1 MALFAFEE
9 LTFRYPEA
17 PRDALRD
24 VSVAIEPGQFVLV
37 CGQSGCGKTTL
48 LRQFKSALAPHG
60 NQSGRVL
67 FDGVPLV
74 DVPECEQVARIGFV
88 MQDPDAQI
96 VTDKVWHELAFV
108 LESLGCDE
116 RTMRLRV
123 AEMASYF
130 GIQHWF
136 HKNVGELAGGQKQL
150 LNLASV
156 MAARPDVLVLDE
168 PTSQLDPIAASDFL
182 ATVHRINR
190 ELGTT
195 VVMSEHRLEEV
206 YGLTDRVVVLEEGRV
221 VADGE
226 PRAVAGQLHR
236 AGSPMA
242 LALPAAARIAWGV
255 EGRPGRRSGEG
266 APCSN
271 SIEVQG
277 SSRAT
282 DVSVCTSM
290 NCART
295 PSPLRRPYSSIV
307 EVGAALQVE
316 TPLTVR
322 EGRAWLA
329 DEVAA
334 FPPRRWAF
342 PAGEACNSASTR
354 AAVELRD
361 VWFRYERDGAD
372 VLRGTTL
379 TVPEGSLFAVVG
391 GNGTGKSTMLR
402 AICGVAR
409 PYRGKITVFGRRLK
423 DWKRAELFRGGVAML
438 PQDPLNLMV
447 KKTVRG
453 DLEEMLDGRG
463 LTAEQR
469 TAAVREVAALTDI
482 VPLLDAHPFDLSGGE
497 VQRAALAKVLLNEPR
512 LLLLDEPT
520 KGLDAFFKEK
530 LAALLRSLTA
540 RGTTVLMVSHDVEFC
555 ASYADRCA
563 LFFDGDA
570 VTTNPPRRFFASNSF
585 YTTAA
590 NRISRGLFENAVT
603 VEEVVE
609 LCQS

>member
-60 NQSGRVL
+60 HQSGQVL
-67 FDGVPLV
+67 FDGVPLA
-74 DVPECEQVARIGFV
+74 DVPEREQVARIGFV

-136 HKNVGELAGGQKQL
+136 HKNVGELSGGQKQL

-206 YGLTDRVVVLEEGRV
+206 YGLADRVVVLEEGRV

-226 PRAVAGQLHR
+226 PRAVAGQLHC
-236 AGSPMA
+236 AVSPMA

-255 EGRPGRRSGEG
+255 EGRPGCADVEG
-266 APCSN
+266 APCSD

-277 SSRAT
+277 SSRVA

-290 NCART
+290 NCARA
-295 PSPLRRPYSSIV
+295 PSPGTWAYSSK
-307 EVGAALQVE
+307 
-316 TPLTVR
+316 
-322 EGRAWLA
+322 
-329 DEVAA
+329 DE
-334 FPPRRWAF
+334 
-342 PAGEACNSASTR
+342 
-354 AAVELRD
+354 
-361 VWFRYERDGAD
+361 
-372 VLRGTTL
+372 
-379 TVPEGSLFAVVG
+379 
-391 GNGTGKSTMLR
+391 
-402 AICGVAR
+402 
-409 PYRGKITVFGRRLK
+409 
-423 DWKRAELFRGGVAML
+423 
-438 PQDPLNLMV
+438 
-447 KKTVRG
+447 
-453 DLEEMLDGRG
+453 
-463 LTAEQR
+463 
-469 TAAVREVAALTDI
+469 
-482 VPLLDAHPFDLSGGE
+482 
-497 VQRAALAKVLLNEPR
+497 
-512 LLLLDEPT
+512 
-520 KGLDAFFKEK
+520 
-530 LAALLRSLTA
+530 
-540 RGTTVLMVSHDVEFC
+540 
-555 ASYADRCA
+555 
-563 LFFDGDA
+563 
-570 VTTNPPRRFFASNSF
+570 
-585 YTTAA
+585 
-590 NRISRGLFENAVT
+590 
-603 VEEVVE
+603 
-609 LCQS
+609 